1 MGYRG
6 AMMKSSAA
14 FRLVEETKLASQTK
28 KITVRADWDS
38 EASVWVAI
46 SDDVPG
52 LVLEAP
58 SMDLLVPEIETVIP
72 ILLEANGETFTTA
85 TGTLDYSIEAHI
97 EGSMPLSAA

>member
-1 MGYRG
+1 
-6 AMMKSSAA
+6 MKSSAA
-14 FRLVEETKLASQTK
+14 FRIVEEEKLARETQ

-46 SDDVPG
+46 SDDIPG

-72 ILLEANGETFTTA
+72 ALLEANGDAPTI

-97 EGSMPLSAA
+97 EGSMALSAG